1 MRYLRMIAAC
11 GLILVV
17 SGCTKS
23 NPLLGKWK
31 LAPNS
36 PNDAVQNIAPESFQG
51 APVHPKLD
59 VRGRPAK
66 CMQNRGR
73 IGTGLATFPLPTFFS
88 PTGRVVSRPGDGEM
102 IRSVAA
108 MLRSYGACAAGG
120 VVIGALAGT
129 GRD

>member
-36 PNDAVQNIAPESFQG
+36 PNECFQLGAIEFTDKTMTMATPLAPVTMAVTYSMDGDNYLVTASMGQAFSFQVESG
-51 APVHPKLD
+51 
-59 VRGRPAK
+59 
-66 CMQNRGR
+66 
-73 IGTGLATFPLPTFFS
+73 GLKSVS
-88 PTGRVVSRPGDGEM
+88 PECHLVPNN
-102 IRSVAA
+102 
-108 MLRSYGACAAGG
+108 
-120 VVIGALAGT
+120 
-129 GRD
+129 